1 MRRRVRLTESDLN
14 RIVKESVNSVL
25 KEGESFFWNS
35 SNQHLKPS
43 VMDNQTKKFKEANNA
58 LQSIVPTIMSAL
70 DCFEYEEEHPETYKE
85 LSQIN
90 RSILRL
96 KGLLRGDDMSY
107 YGDAN
112 DD

>member
-1 MRRRVRLTESDLN
+1 MKRAVKLTERELKHMIS
-14 RIVKESVNSVL
+14 ESVKSVL

-85 LSQIN
+85 LLQIN

>member
-1 MRRRVRLTESDLN
+1 MKRIRLTESDLH
-14 RIVKESVNSVL
+14 RIVKESVKRALN
-25 KEGESFFWNS
+25 EGESFFWNS
-35 SNQHLKPS
+35 SNQHLKDS
-43 VMDNQTKKFKEANNA
+43 VMDNQSKKFNEANNA

-70 DCFEYEEEHPETYKE
+70 DCFEYEEEHPEIYQE

-90 RSILRL
+90 HSILRL